1 MAGSPGTSPAA
12 PGSTQA
18 APAAPQQPS
27 WLQGLRES
35 AGIDLGTDEKAALTQ
50 LTQRLQ
56 QLQQLQQLAPYVAS
70 YQQHAP
76 AFSRYLQEQQRAA
89 QQPAPVNP
97 QQPRSW
103 KQQIWNPPEFNRSW
117 LGLLK
122 RDEQGNL
129 TTVPGAPPDVLP
141 RYQAYQQYRQ
151 EFAEKFL
158 DNPID
163 TMEPI
168 IQQIV
173 RAEAQQLVQ
182 QSVSQQR
189 DQQFSNNFVEQNTS
203 WLYERDA
210 MGNVAQQQ
218 IFNPTTGQYSL
229 APVMSPWGQR
239 FTQYVQQEFA
249 EQQRRGYMDVA
260 RQQQVAMAM
269 IQRDYAIAQLRAGP
283 APPQSAPQNPRVAAN
298 EAIMRANNPAPAQP
312 VAQGNTIPAGKTPN
326 KLNLRE
332 LMAQEM
338 RQNGITTET
347 LNNT

>member
-1 MAGSPGTSPAA
+1 MPSG
-12 PGSTQA
+12 

-35 AGIDLGTDEKAALTQ
+35 AGIDLGSDEKAALTQ

-56 QLQQLQQLAPYVAS
+56 QLQQLQQLAPYVQS

-76 AFSRYLQEQQRAA
+76 AFSRFLQEQQRAA

-97 QQPRSW
+97 QQPKSW
-103 KQQIWNPPEFNRSW
+103 KQQIWNPPEFNPSW
-117 LGLLK
+117 MSMLK

-129 TTVPGAPPDVLP
+129 ALQPGVPPDVLP
-141 RYQAYQQYRQ
+141 KYQAYQQYRQ

-158 DNPID
+158 NNPID

-189 DQQFSNNFVEQNTS
+189 DHQFANSFVQENTS

-229 APVMSPWGQR
+229 APVMSAWGQR
-239 FTQYVQQEFA
+239 FTQYVQQEA
-249 EQQRRGYMDVA
+249 ADQQRRGYMDVQ

-269 IQRDYAIAQLRAGP
+269 IQRDYAISQLRAGQSQPGDAVP
-283 APPQSAPQNPRVAAN
+283 ASPQNPRVAAN
-298 EAIMRANNPAPAQP
+298 DAILRANNPAAAQP
-312 VAQGNTIPAGKTPN
+312 GTQGNANPGPQKVTKQ
-326 KLNLRE
+326 NLRQQLAE
-332 LMAQEM
+332 EFA
-338 RQNGITTET
+338 RNGINDQT
-347 LNNT
+347 LNNS